1 LLVSADLTP
10 RRSERDE
17 MIVNL
22 VEEAGKVDGY
32 VPNVS
37 SSLKY
42 TAWACNVFMKHSDL
56 ALS

>member
-1 LLVSADLTP
+1 
-10 RRSERDE
+10 

-42 TAWACNVFMKHSDL
+42 TAWACNVFMKHSVL

>member
-1 LLVSADLTP
+1 
-10 RRSERDE
+10 

-32 VPNVS
+32 SSNVS

-42 TAWACNVFMKHSDL
+42 TASALNVFMKRSVL